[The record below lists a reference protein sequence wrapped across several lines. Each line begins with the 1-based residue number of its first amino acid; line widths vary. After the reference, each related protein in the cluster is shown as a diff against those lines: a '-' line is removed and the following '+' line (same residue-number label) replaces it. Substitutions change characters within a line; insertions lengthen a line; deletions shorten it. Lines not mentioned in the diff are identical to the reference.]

1 MASFLNEVIAQSSVL
16 SSGDWYKI
24 GVEQKGIYKIDASIL
39 QDLGINSNNIDPRYI
54 SIYGNGGG
62 GMLPQSNSESRAYDL
77 VENAIFVSGEADGI
91 FDESDYI
98 LFYGNGPD
106 KIEYDLDSDEFIYEK
121 NLYSDTVYYFLTIKN
136 SVGKRID
143 SRTDKG
149 TGTTVV
155 KSHQKISVYEKD
167 LFNLISSGRQ
177 WFGENISSGNNFT
190 SNFGSE
196 NLITNSEIKAQISL
210 LAQSFKPASFDI
222 KINGITVHNQSMD
235 TILIESDTKNRG
247 DIKMAM
253 FSVNS
258 SSLADV
264 SNGIDIE
271 IIFNKAEGVTSVGY
285 LDFISLVTQHSL
297 SMEGTTFAFHLTNAI
312 DGSKVEL
319 SNSTSDMKIWDV
331 SQTTNVIEQQFTL
344 NGSNASYT
352 LEEQNSEFYA
362 FNGSDFSSPIV
373 IGKTDNQNL
382 HALTASE
389 AIFIT
394 HINFLDQAQQ
404 LANHRLTHDGMS
416 IEVVLI
422 DKIYN
427 EFSSGAQDVTAVR
440 DFLKHNYETNGQQ
453 LKYVL
458 LFGDCSYDYKGRVS
472 RQTNF
477 VPTYQSRNS
486 LVNVRSYPSEDYY
499 GFFEDTE
506 GEWNEVDSVDGDHTL
521 EIGIGRLPV
530 KTVEEATTVVNKII
544 RYETSPNAMGTWR
557 NNIVFIA
564 DDADLNIHSNDA
576 DKMAKYVDTTRSEF
590 HVKKI
595 YLDAYEQISLPV
607 ANNNILSPK
616 ARAAFIKSLNEG
628 IFILNYTGHGNQ
640 SQLLQENIID
650 LQSINAMT
658 NRNKLPFFITA
669 TCNFG
674 SYDDPLRV
682 SGGEQMLLSANGGAI
697 GLLTSTRKVFSN
709 TNFILNRAYY
719 FAAMN
724 LINGE
729 LPRLG
734 DVIKNTKNNSLE
746 GFQNRNYALL
756 GDPTMRL
763 SYPKSKI
770 EITLI
775 NGKQTSQNDT
785 IKAQQ
790 TVSIAGEI
798 LSANGQLQDSF
809 LGIISIEV
817 FDKESEFRT
826 LGDENGFPTV
836 YKQREVLLFRGEA
849 TVSNGMFNFDF
860 VVPKNI
866 AYDFGEGKIN
876 MYALS
881 DDKSQDAI
889 GANAKIIIGGSSTP
903 SSDQI
908 APEINVY
915 LNDINFTSG
924 QTVSQSPVLLARLFD
939 ESGINISTEGFG
951 KNITYSLDDQEA
963 VILNEYYTAS
973 LDTYKE
979 GWVSFDLTDIP
990 IGNHVIKFKA
1000 YDTNNNPTET
1010 SINFNVKT
1018 SNDIKLT
1025 DVFIAPNPVYKT
1037 NSITLNFTHDRVGE
1051 GLLVSM
1057 QVINMQGRVI
1067 TEEAFRFDDV
1077 FEATNSIQWDM
1088 KNSNGNRIKKGMYIF
1103 KLIVQSTLDGGKNEV
1118 NKRLIILN

>member
-1 MASFLNEVIAQSSVL
+1 MASFLSEMIAQSSVL

-39 QDLGINSNNIDPRYI
+39 QGLGINSNNIDPRNI
-54 SIYGNGGG
+54 AIYGNGGG
-62 GMLPQSNSESRAYDL
+62 GMLPQPNNVPRENDL
-77 VENAIFVSGEADGI
+77 VENAIFVSGEADGA
-91 FDESDYI
+91 FDANDYI

-106 KIEYDLDSDEFIYEK
+106 KIEFDLNSNEFIYEK
-121 NLYSDTVYYFLTIKN
+121 NLYSDTVYYFLSIKN
-136 SVGKRID
+136 SFGKRIE

-149 TGTTVV
+149 TGSTIVN
-155 KSHQKISVYEKD
+155 SHHKITIYEKD
-167 LFNLISSGRQ
+167 LFNLISSGRE
-177 WFGENISSGNNFT
+177 WLGENISSGNNFK
-190 SNFGSE
+190 SSFGSE
-196 NLITNSEIKAQISL
+196 NLVPNSEIKAQISL

-222 KINGITVHNQSMD
+222 KMNGITVYNQPMD
-235 TILIESDTKNRG
+235 TIYKESDTENRG
-247 DIKMAM
+247 DLKTAI

-258 SSLADV
+258 SNLANV

-271 IIFNKAEGVTSVGY
+271 IVFNKAEGVTSVGY
-285 LDFISLVTQHSL
+285 LDYINLLTQHRL
-297 SMEGTTFAFHLTNAI
+297 SIEGSTLPFHLTNTLV
-312 DGSKVEL
+312 GSRVEL
-319 SNSTSDMKIWDV
+319 SNFTSDIQIWDV
-331 SQTTNVIEQQFTL
+331 SNPTNVIEQQFTL
-344 NGSNASYT
+344 NGNNASYT

-362 FNGSDFSSPIV
+362 FKGNDFVSPIV
-373 IGKTDNQNL
+373 IGKLKNQNL
-382 HALTASE
+382 HALAASE

-404 LANHRLTHDGMS
+404 LANHRRAHDGMS
-416 IEVVLI
+416 IEIVLI

-427 EFSSGAQDVTAVR
+427 EFSSGAQDVTAIR
-440 DFLKHNYETNGQQ
+440 DFLKHNYETNSQQ

-458 LFGDCSYDYKGRVS
+458 MFGDCSYDYKGRVS

-477 VPTYQSRNS
+477 VPIYQSRNS
-486 LVNVRSYPSEDYY
+486 LINVESYPSEDYF

-506 GEWNEVDSVDGDHTL
+506 GEWKESSSGDHTV

-530 KTVEEATTVVNKII
+530 KTFEEAKTVVNKII
-544 RYETSPNAMGTWR
+544 RYETSPNALGNWR
-557 NNIVFIA
+557 NNVVFIA
-564 DDADLNIHSNDA
+564 DDADNNIHSNDA
-576 DKMAKYVDTTRSEF
+576 DKMAKYVDTIRSEF
-590 HVKKI
+590 NIKKI
-595 YLDAYEQISLPV
+595 YLDSYHQIALP
-607 ANNNILSPK
+607 AASNGILSPD
-616 ARAAFIKSLNEG
+616 ARSDFERALNEG

-640 SQLLQENIID
+640 SQLVQENIID

-682 SGGEQMLLSANGGAI
+682 SGGEQMVLSANGGAI
-697 GLLTSTRKVFSN
+697 GLLTSTRKVFAH
-709 TNFILNRAYY
+709 TNFIINRAYY
-719 FAAMN
+719 FAAMEK
-724 LINGE
+724 INGS

-734 DVIKNTKNNSLE
+734 DVIRHTKNNSLQ
-746 GFQNRNYALL
+746 GVKNRNYALM

-770 EITLI
+770 EITLV

-790 TVSIAGEI
+790 TVSMAGEI
-798 LSANGQLQDSF
+798 LSSNGQLQDNFS
-809 LGIISIEV
+809 GIISIEA
-817 FDKESEFRT
+817 FDKESEFKT
-826 LGDENGFPTV
+826 LGDEDGFPAV
-836 YKQREVLLFRGEA
+836 YKQREILLFKGEA

-908 APEINVY
+908 APEIDVY

-924 QTVSQSPVLLARLFD
+924 YTVSQNPVLLAKLFD

-951 KNITYSLDDQEA
+951 KNITYILDDQEP

-979 GWVSFDLTDIP
+979 GWVSYDLTDIP
-990 IGNHVIKFKA
+990 IGSHVIKFKA
-1000 YDTNNNPTET
+1000 YDTNNNPAET
-1010 SINFNVKT
+1010 SINFSVKE

-1025 DVFIAPNPVYKT
+1025 NVFIAPNPVYKT

-1051 GLLVSM
+1051 ELLVSI

-1077 FEATNSIQWDM
+1077 FEATNTIQWDM
-1088 KNSNGNRIKKGMYIF
+1088 KNSKGNRIKKGMYIF
-1103 KLIVQSTLDGGKNEV
+1103 RLTVQSTLDGGKNEV

>member
-1 MASFLNEVIAQSSVL
+1 MASFLGEVIAQSSVL

-24 GVEQKGIYKIDASIL
+24 GVEQKGIYKIDASML
-39 QDLGINSNNIDPRYI
+39 QGLGINSNNIDPRNI

-62 GMLPQSNSESRAYDL
+62 GMLPQPNSEPRANDL
-77 VENAIFVSGEADGI
+77 IENAIFVSGEADGV
-91 FDESDYI
+91 FDANDYI

-106 KIEYDLDSDEFIYEK
+106 KMEFDLDSDEFIYEK

-136 SVGKRID
+136 SFGKRIE
-143 SRTDKG
+143 SRVDKS

-155 KSHQKISVYEKD
+155 NSYQKISIYEKD

-177 WFGENISSGNNFT
+177 WFGEKISSGNNFT
-190 SNFGSE
+190 ISFGSDG
-196 NLITNSEIKAQISL
+196 LVPNSEIKAQISL
-210 LAQSFKPASFDI
+210 LAQSFGPASFDI
-222 KINGITVHNQSMD
+222 KMDGVIVHNQPMD

-247 DIKMAM
+247 DIKTAT

-258 SSLADV
+258 SSLANV
-264 SNGIDIE
+264 ANGINVE
-271 IIFNKAEGVTSVGY
+271 IIFNKALGVTSVGY
-285 LDFISLVTQHSL
+285 LDFINLVTQHSL
-297 SMEGTTFAFHLTNAI
+297 SMEETTLSFHLTNTIA
-312 DGSKVEL
+312 GSKIEL
-319 SNSTSDMKIWDV
+319 SNFTNETQIWDV
-331 SQTTNVIEQQFTL
+331 SNTTNVIEQQFTL
-344 NGSNASYT
+344 NNSNASYT
-352 LEEQNSEFYA
+352 LEEPNSEFYA
-362 FNGSDFSSPIV
+362 FKGSDFSSPIV
-373 IGKTDNQNL
+373 IGKVDNQNL
-382 HALTASE
+382 HGLSASE
-389 AIFIT
+389 AILIT
-394 HINFLDQAQQ
+394 HINFLEQAQK
-404 LANHRLTHDGMS
+404 LANHRLAYDGMS

-427 EFSSGAQDVTAVR
+427 EFSSGAQDVTAIR

-458 LFGDCSYDYKGRVS
+458 MFGDCSYDYKGRVA

-477 VPTYQSRNS
+477 VPIYQSRNS
-486 LVNVRSYPSEDYY
+486 LIYVETYPSEDYY

-506 GEWNEVDSVDGDHTL
+506 GEWKESNSGDHTL

-530 KTVEEATTVVNKII
+530 KTVEEAKIVVNKII
-544 RYETSPNAMGTWR
+544 RYETSPNAFGSWR

-564 DDADLNIHSNDA
+564 DDGDNNIHSNDA

-590 HVKKI
+590 NVKKI
-595 YLDAYEQISLPV
+595 YLDAYEQISLPA
-607 ANNNILSPK
+607 ANNSILSPK
-616 ARAAFIKSLNEG
+616 ARAAFNKSLNEG

-640 SQLLQENIID
+640 SQLLQENLID
-650 LQSINAMT
+650 LQSINEMD

-682 SGGEQMLLSANGGAI
+682 SGGEQMVLRANGGAI

-709 TNFILNRAYY
+709 TNFVLNRAYY

-724 LINGE
+724 LIDGE

-746 GFQNRNYALL
+746 GYRNRNYALL

-790 TVSIAGEI
+790 TVSMAGEI
-798 LSANGQLQDSF
+798 LSSNGQLQDNFS
-809 LGIISIEV
+809 GIISLEI

-826 LGDENGFPTV
+826 LGDENGFPAV
-836 YKQREVLLFRGEA
+836 YKQREVLLFKGEA
-849 TVSNGMFNFDF
+849 TISSGMFNFDF
-860 VVPKNI
+860 IVPKNI

-889 GANAKIIIGGSSTP
+889 GGNSKIIIGGSSTP
-903 SSDQI
+903 SADQT
-908 APEINVY
+908 APEIEVY
-915 LNDINFTSG
+915 LNDINFKSG
-924 QTVSQSPVLLARLFD
+924 QIVSQNPVLLAKLFD
-939 ESGINISTEGFG
+939 ESGINISKEGFG
-951 KNITYSLDDQEA
+951 KNITYTLDDQEP

-990 IGNHVIKFKA
+990 IGNHIIKFKA

-1010 SINFNVKT
+1010 SISFGVKE

-1025 DVFIAPNPVYKT
+1025 DVFIAPNPVYNT

-1057 QVINMQGRVI
+1057 QVINMQGRI
-1067 TEEAFRFDDV
+1067 ISEEAFRFDDV
-1077 FEATNSIQWDM
+1077 FEATNNIQWDM
-1088 KNSNGNRIKKGMYIF
+1088 KNANGNRIKKGMYIF
-1103 KLIVQSTLDGGKNEV
+1103 KLTVQSTLDGGKNEV
-1118 NKRLIILN
+1118 NKRLIIMN